1 MSDQGRWREEV
12 HDFWFNE
19 LSTEDW
25 FAKNDAI
32 DRQISQRFA
41 ALYEHVATSKP
52 QHHLQTGRSALSAV
66 IVLDQFPRNMFR
78 GSPRSFATDALAL
91 AISQTAI
98 ALKLDEGLARNERQ
112 FLYMPFMHA
121 EDAGA
126 QARCVELF
134 TSFND
139 ERLLDFAL
147 RHKRI
152 IDRFGRFPHR
162 NEILGR
168 RSSEQEIAFLNEPG
182 SSF

>member
-1 MSDQGRWREEV
+1 MNEQDQWRKEV

-25 FAKNDAI
+25 FVKNEAVDQ
-32 DRQISQRFA
+32 QISKRFL
-41 ALYEHVATSKP
+41 ALYEHVAKSEP
-52 QHHLQTGRSALSAV
+52 ERHVNTGLGALSAI

-78 GSPRSFATDALAL
+78 GSPRSFATDQLAL
-91 AISQTAI
+91 AISQAAI
-98 ALKLDEGLARNERQ
+98 ALKLDEGLAMNERQ
-112 FLYMPFMHA
+112 FLYMPYMHA

-134 TSFND
+134 TSFNN
-139 ERLLDFAL
+139 ENLLDFAV
-147 RHKRI
+147 RHSQI

-168 RSSEQEIAFLNEPG
+168 SSTQQEIAFLNEPG